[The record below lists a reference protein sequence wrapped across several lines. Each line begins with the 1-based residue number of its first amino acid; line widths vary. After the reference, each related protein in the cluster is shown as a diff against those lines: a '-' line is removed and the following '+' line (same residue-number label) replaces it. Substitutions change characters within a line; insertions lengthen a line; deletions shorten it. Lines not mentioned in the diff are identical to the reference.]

1 VKKIVLLFVTL
12 WAVGATGFL
21 FAQEPS
27 VTETQENHPMIFE
40 LKDRI
45 KNQNERIDQ
54 GLNNNTL
61 SVDQANACRAVL
73 ESVEKQMKGDYKT
86 NGPKKLTREE
96 YTALNSSLDVN
107 SATIREEKQ
116 YFYYYDPYWNNYSYD
131 YYYYDKTL
139 NDYPVNGS
147 PTPHVSAIEEV
158 HPMIFELK
166 ERIKNQRA
174 RIDRGLIGKTL
185 SEEQAKDC
193 RDILKTVEKEMK
205 SDCAANG
212 SKKDM
217 KLTRKEYAA
226 FNTALDMNSSILNEK
241 KQNFYYYD
249 SYYDQHY
256 Y

>member
-1 VKKIVLLFVTL
+1 VKKLVFLFVTL

-27 VTETQENHPMIFE
+27 VTAIQENHPMIFE

-45 KNQNERIDQ
+45 KIQNERIDQ

-61 SVDQANACRAVL
+61 SVDQANFCRAVL

-86 NGPKKLTREE
+86 HGPKKLTREE
-96 YTALNSSLDVN
+96 YTALNNSLDGN
-107 SATIREEKQ
+107 SATIHEEKQ

-131 YYYYDKTL
+131 YYYYD
-139 NDYPVNGS
+139 DPYYSEPGS
-147 PTPHVSAIEEV
+147 PVTHVSAMEEK

-166 ERIKNQRA
+166 DRIKNQRA
-174 RIDRGLIGKTL
+174 RIDRGLSEKTL
-185 SEEQAKDC
+185 SEVQAKDC
-193 RDILKTVEKEMK
+193 RDVLKTAEKGIK

-212 SKKDM
+212 LKKDM

-241 KQNFYYYD
+241 KQNFYYYN